1 MLCIVRGRCRAFTL
15 IELLVV
21 IALIAILIA
30 LLFPAIRRVE
40 ENSQKTKCLSNLRQ
54 IAQAA
59 MTYFG
64 ELGEGLP
71 FLGEGVND
79 GSQFGKAAAQ
89 LMPYVK
95 YQPEVFDCPA
105 NPGIIRE
112 PRLELTNAPGRY
124 TEYEFNSHLCVF
136 GPPGSKTRVRRQTGI
151 TDYSKAAYAFDY
163 PYDPRPAP
171 NYDPNR
177 DRAHAG
183 GINVAYLDGHAAWL
197 QDEEM
202 GPINPG
208 NETTFY
214 NKGHIFWNW

>member
-1 MLCIVRGRCRAFTL
+1 MLQKTRRASAFTL

-21 IALIAILIA
+21 IAIIAILIA
-30 LLFPAIRRVE
+30 LLFPAVRKVE

-71 FLGEGVND
+71 DLGPGAQD
-79 GSQFGKAAAQ
+79 WDKFGRAAAN

-105 NPGIIRE
+105 NPGINRE
-112 PRLELTNAPGRY
+112 SRLEITNAPGHY
-124 TEYEFNSHLCVF
+124 TEYEFNGFICVY
-136 GPPGSKTRVRRQTGI
+136 GVAGSSTRSRRQSGI
-151 TDYSKAAYAFDY
+151 FDYSQAAYAWDF
-163 PYDPRPAP
+163 PYDPRPGP
-171 NYDPNR
+171 EYDPNN

-197 QDEEM
+197 PDDQM
-202 GPINPG
+202 GSFSPA
-208 NETTFY
+208 NENTFY
-214 NKGHIFWNW
+214 NKGHRFWK